1 MSDLEQVYCITALK
15 KENRILRKK
24 IESVEREQFQLEEV
38 NQKKEALLRKVIQE
52 SQLSQLLLEQ
62 KTEELES
69 VLFKIERREEA
80 LRLIVEGTASATGE
94 NFFRSCTR
102 SLAQVLKVKY
112 GFITEVDETGNKT
125 KIIALWQGNGFAE
138 NSEFELLGTPCGEV
152 LKSGFNLFPD
162 SLAKKFPH
170 ASTVAILEVESYM
183 GIAIKDKWGN
193 NLGTMGIMDTKPLS
207 EFSQVE
213 ESILRIFA
221 ARVSGE
227 IERDR
232 TQSALKKSASELE
245 LTLKELQNTQTQL
258 LHSEKMSSLGQ
269 LVAGI
274 AHEINNPVGFI
285 HSNLAPARD
294 YILDLLELIRLYQ
307 EYFPQPPQAVEE
319 HIKIIDLNFVLEDLP
334 KLINSMQVGTERIR
348 EIVLSL
354 RNFSRLDE
362 AEIKAV
368 DIHEGIDS
376 TLMILNHRI
385 KGTAISPPIRVIKS
399 YGNLPTIECYS
410 GQLNQVFM
418 NILAN
423 AIDELEKNIH
433 NHPEP
438 IINIKTTV
446 INNQENQQNEY
457 VQISISDNGSG
468 MTEEIRSRIFDPF
481 FTTKP
486 VGKGTGMGMSICD
499 RIIRETHQGK
509 LYCNSQLGK
518 GTEFMIE
525 IPIKIAID

>member
-1 MSDLEQVYCITALK
+1 MSDLNQVNYIAALE
-15 KENRILRKK
+15 KENRILHKR
-24 IESVEREQFQLEEV
+24 IQNMEYEQLQLERI

-62 KTEELES
+62 KTEELETALS
-69 VLFKIERREEA
+69 TIKRREES

-94 NFFRSCTR
+94 DFFHSCTR

-112 GFITEVDETGNKT
+112 GFITEVDETGKT
-125 KIIALWQGNGFAE
+125 AKIIALWQGDKFVDNG
-138 NSEFELLGTPCGEV
+138 EFELLGSPCFEV
-152 LKSGFNLFPD
+152 CKSDFALFPD
-162 SLAKKFPH
+162 SLATKFPD
-170 ASTVAILEVESYM
+170 ASTVAILTAESYM
-183 GIAIKDKWGN
+183 GIAIKDEGGN
-193 NLGTMGIMDTKPLS
+193 ILGTIGIMDTKPFS

-221 ARVSGE
+221 ARVGGE

-232 TQSALKKSASELE
+232 TQSILKESARELE
-245 LTLKELQNTQTQL
+245 LTLKELQSTQAKL

-285 HSNLAPARD
+285 HSNLAPASD
-294 YILDLLELIRLYQ
+294 YVLDLLELIRLYQ
-307 EYFPQPPQAVEE
+307 EHFHQLPQAIDN
-319 HIKIIDLNFVLEDLP
+319 HIKIIDLDFVIEDLP

-385 KGTAISPPIRVIKS
+385 KGTATRSPIRIIKN
-399 YGNLPTIECYS
+399 YGNLPKIECFS

-423 AIDELEKNIH
+423 AIDELEKNMH

-438 IINIKTTV
+438 IIKIKTTT
-446 INNQENQQNEY
+446 IYHQENQY
-457 VQISISDNGSG
+457 AQISISDNGSG
-468 MTEEIRSRIFDPF
+468 MSAEIQQRIFDPF

-499 RIIRETHQGK
+499 RIIRETHGGR
-509 LYCNSQLGK
+509 LYCNSQLAK
-518 GTEFMIE
+518 GTEFTIE
-525 IPIKIAID
+525 IPIKISMNS

>member
-1 MSDLEQVYCITALK
+1 MSKLDRVDCIAALE
-15 KENRILRKK
+15 KENRILRKR
-24 IESVEREQFQLEEV
+24 IESMEREQSQLEET

-62 KTEELES
+62 KTEELETALS
-69 VLFKIERREEA
+69 KMKYREES
-80 LRLIVEGTASATGE
+80 LRLIVEGTASVTGE
-94 NFFRSCTR
+94 DFFRSCTR
-102 SLAQVLKVKY
+102 TLAQVLKVKY
-112 GFITEVDETGNKT
+112 GFITEVDEAGNKA
-125 KIIALWQGNGFAE
+125 KIIALWQGDGFVENG
-138 NSEFELLGTPCGEV
+138 EFELLGTPCGEV
-152 LKSGFNLFPD
+152 CKSGFNLFSD
-162 SLAKKFPH
+162 SLATKFPH
-170 ASTVAILEVESYM
+170 ASTVAILAAESYM
-183 GIAIKDKWGN
+183 GIAIKDECGKI
-193 NLGTMGIMDTKPLS
+193 LGTMGIMDTKPLS

-221 ARVSGE
+221 ARVCGE
-227 IERDR
+227 IQRDR
-232 TQSALKKSASELE
+232 TQSSLKKSARELE
-245 LTLKELQNTQTQL
+245 LTLKELQNTQAKL

-285 HSNLAPARD
+285 HSNLAPASD

-307 EYFPQPPQAVEE
+307 EYFPQPPQAIDDR
-319 HIKIIDLNFVLEDLP
+319 IKIIDLNFVLEDLP

-385 KGTAISPPIRVIKS
+385 KETAIRPLIRVIKS
-399 YGNLPTIECYS
+399 YENLPKIECYS

-423 AIDELEKNIH
+423 AIDELDKNIH

-438 IINIKTTV
+438 IINIKTTI
-446 INNQENQQNEY
+446 INNQENQY

-468 MTEEIRSRIFDPF
+468 MSEEIKSRIFDPF

-499 RIIRETHQGK
+499 RIIRETHRGK
-509 LYCNSQLGK
+509 LYCNSQLAK
-518 GTEFMIE
+518 GTEFIIE
-525 IPIKIAID
+525 IPIKLLLD